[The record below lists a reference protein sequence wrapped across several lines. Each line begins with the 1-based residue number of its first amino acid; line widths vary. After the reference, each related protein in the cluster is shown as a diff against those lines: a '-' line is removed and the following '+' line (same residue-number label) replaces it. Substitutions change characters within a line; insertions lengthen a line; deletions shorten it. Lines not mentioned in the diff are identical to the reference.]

1 MAQTLKSTRLLCQ
14 TLFVL
19 IAAGRRICAMA
30 EEDPRSCLWSEGMP
44 KKPLAVCGDE
54 AEMNKKFSFLKGC
67 QEDKQDLST
76 A

>member
-1 MAQTLKSTRLLCQ
+1 
-14 TLFVL
+14 
-19 IAAGRRICAMA
+19 MA

-76 A
+76 AWATTCT